1 MAQVTKGKTFA
12 SGEVVTPSKLHE
24 MVDSASVS
32 AIVNADIDASAAI
45 AATKLASS
53 LDLSGKTVT
62 LPDTS
67 VTAGMLA
74 AALDLSGKT
83 VTLPSTS
90 VTAGMLAAA
99 LDLSGK
105 TLTMPS
111 ALSLSYPT
119 LAGPRGAIVDLG
131 AVSGTQTFNLQSGN
145 IFQVKPNG
153 AITVSPSNVPASG
166 TFIGMLIRHEGDGTA
181 RTYTWPAT
189 TKWAF
194 GEAPT
199 MTSTN
204 AKFDLVS
211 LFTYDGGTTWFGQ
224 IVGQNY

>member
-67 VTAGMLA
+67 VTAGML
-74 AALDLSGKT
+74 
-83 VTLPSTS
+83 ST
-90 VTAGMLAAA
+90 A

-194 GEAPT
+194 GEVPT

>member
-1 MAQVTKGKTFA
+1 MATLQKGKTFA

-24 MVDSASVS
+24 LVDNATVTG
-32 AIVNADIDASAAI
+32 IVNADIDASAAI
-45 AATKLASS
+45 AASKLAST
-53 LDLSGKTVT
+53 LNLSSNTIT
-62 LPDTS
+62 L
-67 VTAGMLA
+67 
-74 AALDLSGKT
+74 
-83 VTLPSTS
+83 
-90 VTAGMLAAA
+90 
-99 LDLSGK
+99 
-105 TLTMPS
+105 PS
-111 ALSLSYPT
+111 ALSISYPT
-119 LAGPRGAIVDLG
+119 LAAPRQAIVNLG
-131 AVSGTQTFNLQSGN
+131 AVSGTQAFNLQSGN

-166 TFIGMLIRHEGDGTA
+166 TFIGMLVRHEGDGTA

>member
-1 MAQVTKGKTFA
+1 MATVTKGKTFA

-67 VTAGMLA
+67 VTAGML
-74 AALDLSGKT
+74 
-83 VTLPSTS
+83 ST
-90 VTAGMLAAA
+90 A

-194 GEAPT
+194 GEAPS